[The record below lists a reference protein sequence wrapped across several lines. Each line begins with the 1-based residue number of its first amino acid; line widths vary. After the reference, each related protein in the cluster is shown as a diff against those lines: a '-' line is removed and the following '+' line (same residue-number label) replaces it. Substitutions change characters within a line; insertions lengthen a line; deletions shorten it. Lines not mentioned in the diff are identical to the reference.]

1 MSIRVMSF
9 NIRFA
14 ARQDE
19 GVREWSVRRAALCD
33 FILKR
38 SADIVCMQ
46 ELLPAQFA
54 YVKSAICEE
63 YDALWYGREAI
74 EDEKGE
80 GLAIAYKKD
89 EWKLVKK
96 DRFWLSETPDVPS
109 KSWESWLY
117 RICVC
122 AVLEN
127 ARTGERIAVYN
138 VHLDHK
144 SEAARANGIKVVLG
158 EIEKSEHPAYLCGDF
173 NAEKDSAAYA
183 SAAAVMADSRFAAK
197 KTMQGIT
204 FNLWGDTPD
213 SEDGANVI
221 DYTFFDREA
230 FELLS
235 FEICRDKWGE
245 NGENFLSDHYAILSE
260 VDLKK

>member
-1 MSIRVMSF
+1 MRIRFMSF

-19 GVREWSVRRAALCD
+19 GVREWSARRAALCD

-54 YVKSAICEE
+54 YVKSAIGEE
-63 YDALWYGREAI
+63 YDAIWYGREAI

-109 KSWESWLY
+109 RSWNSWLN
-117 RICVC
+117 RICVH

-127 ARTGERIAVYN
+127 ARTGERIGVYN

-144 SEAARANGIKVVLG
+144 SEDARVEGIRLVLDV
-158 EIEKSEHPAYLCGDF
+158 IAKSEYPVYLCGDF
-173 NAEKDSAAYA
+173 NTSRGAGAYNAA
-183 SAAAVMADSRFAAK
+183 SAVLLDCCMSAPVTDK
-197 KTMQGIT
+197 GIT
-204 FNLWGDTPD
+204 FNQWGASAEAD
-213 SEDGANVI
+213 DGSDVI

-230 FELLS
+230 FEPLS
-235 FEICRDKWGE
+235 FEICRDRWGE
-245 NGENFLSDHYAILSE
+245 SGENFLSDHYAILAR